1 LDISEIPEKI
11 LNILL
16 PLMNELVEQNETLT
30 LDEFVM
36 ASKHLYSS
44 LPIEFKQYL
53 MEWYSSMSKN
63 KRNVKNQEIGKFSF
77 KVIFY
82 FFLL

>member
-1 LDISEIPEKI
+1 
-11 LNILL
+11 
-16 PLMNELVEQNETLT
+16 MNELVEQNETLT